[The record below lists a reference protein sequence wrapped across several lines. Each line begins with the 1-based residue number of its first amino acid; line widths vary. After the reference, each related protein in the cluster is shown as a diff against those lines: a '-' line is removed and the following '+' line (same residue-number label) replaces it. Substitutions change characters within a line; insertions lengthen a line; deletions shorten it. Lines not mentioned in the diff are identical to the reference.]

1 MTPSD
6 VDLDRLLETA
16 AEVERLRDAL
26 RHAEALEAEAAH
38 LEQVVSAAP
47 RLRAAAGATA
57 GEVEPLVRELE
68 REWVAQGPLVTV
80 WQRAVDLAE
89 LAEAAGADAAPYR
102 DDADEARR
110 RVEAARLATREQRER
125 LAAQR
130 ERLADV
136 LLEAPLELDP
146 PPPVAD
152 DSRPEALRRDALEL
166 IRLADEARGAAESA
180 AADAAARLTAVRAE
194 LAASGGRDALA
205 EQLAGLEPKLP
216 AELELAPDT
225 PPSVAM
231 RLRRAGL
238 RVR

>member
-1 MTPSD
+1 MTRSD
-6 VDLDRLLETA
+6 VDLDRLLATA

-47 RLRAAAGATA
+47 RLRAAAGETA
-57 GEVEPLVRELE
+57 GEVEPVARELE
-68 REWVAQGPLVTV
+68 REWVAQGPLVTA

-89 LAEAAGADAAPYR
+89 LAEAAGADPAPSR
-102 DDADEARR
+102 ADADEARR

-136 LLEAPLELDP
+136 LLGAPLELDP

-152 DSRPEALRRDALEL
+152 DARPEALRRDALEL
-166 IRLADEARGAAESA
+166 IRLAEEAGGAAESA
-180 AADAAARLTAVRAE
+180 AAAAAARLEAVRAE
-194 LAASGGRDALA
+194 LAASGGRAALA
-205 EQLAGLEPKLP
+205 ERLAGFERELP
-216 AELELAPDT
+216 AELELGPDT

>member
-1 MTPSD
+1 M
-6 VDLDRLLETA
+6 
-16 AEVERLRDAL
+16 
-26 RHAEALEAEAAH
+26 
-38 LEQVVSAAP
+38 SAAP

-57 GEVEPLVRELE
+57 GEVEPVARELE
-68 REWVAQGPLVTV
+68 REWVAQGPLVTA

-152 DSRPEALRRDALEL
+152 DARPEALRRDALEL
-166 IRLADEARGAAESA
+166 IRLAEEAGGAAESA
-180 AADAAARLTAVRAE
+180 AAAAAER
-194 LAASGGRDALA
+194 LAARPRRARRASAGATRSPSGWP
-205 EQLAGLEPKLP
+205 ELERELP
-216 AELELAPDT
+216 AEVELAPDT

>member
-1 MTPSD
+1 MTRSD
-6 VDLDRLLETA
+6 IDLDRLLATA

-47 RLRAAAGATA
+47 RLRAAAGETA
-57 GEVEPLVRELE
+57 AEVEPVARELE
-68 REWVAQGPLVTV
+68 REWVAQGPLVTA

-89 LAEAAGADAAPYR
+89 LAEAAGADPAASR
-102 DDADEARR
+102 ADADEARR

-152 DSRPEALRRDALEL
+152 DARPEALRRDALEL
-166 IRLADEARGAAESA
+166 VRLAEEAGGAAESA
-180 AADAAARLTAVRAE
+180 AAAAAARLDAVRAE
-194 LAASGGRDALA
+194 LAAAGGRAALA
-205 EQLAGLEPKLP
+205 ERLAGVERELP
-216 AELELAPDT
+216 AELELGPDT

>member
-26 RHAEALEAEAAH
+26 RRAETLAAEVAH
-38 LEQVVSAAP
+38 LEDVVSAAP
-47 RLRAAAGATA
+47 RLRTAAGETV
-57 GEVEPLVRELE
+57 GEVEPVARELE
-68 REWVAQGPLVTV
+68 REWVAQGPLVTE
-80 WQRAVDLAE
+80 WQRAVDLAQ
-89 LAEAAGADAAPYR
+89 LAEAAGADPAPYR

-110 RVEAARLATREQRER
+110 HLDAARLATREQRER

-130 ERLADV
+130 ERLADA

-152 DSRPEALRRDALEL
+152 DARPEALRRDALEL
-166 IRLADEARGAAESA
+166 IRLAEEARGAAEA
-180 AADAAARLTAVRAE
+180 AAATAVARLATVRAE
-194 LAASGGRDALA
+194 LAAVGRRDVLA
-205 EQLAGLEPKLP
+205 GRLAGLERELP
-216 AELELAPDT
+216 DELELDPEA

>member
-1 MTPSD
+1 MTPPNAN
-6 VDLDRLLETA
+6 LDRLLETA

-26 RHAEALEAEAAH
+26 RRAEALAAEVAH
-38 LEQVVSAAP
+38 LEDVVSAAP
-47 RLRAAAGATA
+47 RLHMAT
-57 GEVEPLVRELE
+57 GETVEEVEPVARELE
-68 REWVAQGPLVTV
+68 REWVAQGPLMTE

-89 LAEAAGADAAPYR
+89 LAEAAGADPAPYR
-102 DDADEARR
+102 DDAEEARR
-110 RVEAARLATREQRER
+110 HLDAARLATREQRER

-152 DSRPEALRRDALEL
+152 DARPEALRRDALEL
-166 IRLADEARGAAESA
+166 IRLAEDARVAAESA
-180 AADAAARLTAVRAE
+180 AAIAAGRLATVRAQLDAVGRPDV
-194 LAASGGRDALA
+194 LAGR
-205 EQLAGLEPKLP
+205 LAGLERELP
-216 AELELAPDT
+216 DELELDPEA

>member
-6 VDLDRLLETA
+6 DLDRLLETA
-16 AEVERLRDAL
+16 AEVERLRAEL
-26 RHAEALEAEAAH
+26 RHAEALEAEIAH
-38 LEQVVSAAP
+38 LERVVSAAP
-47 RLRAAAGATA
+47 ELRATA
-57 GEVEPLVRELE
+57 GETAGEIEPVARELE
-68 REWVAQGPLVTV
+68 REWVAQGPLVTE
-80 WQRAVDLAE
+80 WQLAFDLAQ
-89 LAEAAGADAAPYR
+89 LAEAAGADTAPYR

-110 RVEAARLATREQRER
+110 RVEAARLQTREQRER

-130 ERLADV
+130 ERLADA

-152 DSRPEALRRDALEL
+152 DARPEALRRDALEL
-166 IRLADEARGAAESA
+166 IRLAEEARGVAEA
-180 AADAAARLTAVRAE
+180 AAATAVARLATLRAE
-194 LAASGGRDALA
+194 LDAVGGSDVLA
-205 EQLAGLEPKLP
+205 DRLAVLERQLP
-216 AELELAPDT
+216 AELELGAET

>member
-1 MTPSD
+1 MTPAS
-6 VDLDRLLETA
+6 LDRILETA

-26 RHAEALEAEAAH
+26 RHAEALAAEAAH
-38 LEQVVSAAP
+38 LEQVVAAAP
-47 RLRAAAGATA
+47 RLHIAAGKTVGA
-57 GEVEPLVRELE
+57 VEPVARELE
-68 REWVAQGPLVTV
+68 REWVAQVPLVTV

-89 LAEAAGADAAPYR
+89 LAEAAGADTAPYR
-102 DDADEARR
+102 EDADAARR

-125 LAAQR
+125 LAAER
-130 ERLADV
+130 DRLADV

-166 IRLADEARGAAESA
+166 IRLAEEADGAAEA
-180 AADAAARLTAVRAE
+180 AAAAAAERLAALAAE
-194 LAASGGRDALA
+194 LDAGGRPDVLA
-205 EQLAGLEPKLP
+205 RRL
-216 AELELAPDT
+216 AELERDLPDELALDPDT